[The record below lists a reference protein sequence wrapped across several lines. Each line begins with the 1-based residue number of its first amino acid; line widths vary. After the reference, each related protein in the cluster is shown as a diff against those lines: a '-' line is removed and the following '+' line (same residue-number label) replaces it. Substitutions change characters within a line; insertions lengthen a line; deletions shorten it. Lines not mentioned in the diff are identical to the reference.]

1 MPTMFLRCG
10 SDIRLVTMR
19 SFMRCDTYGSLSF
32 LVGKVV
38 VVLSWCIRWW
48 KNTEDLT
55 NLGRKTMNWGC
66 FLWRVEGK
74 EENNVMMWFNK
85 EPLKETRL
93 RVEEYVQPTKRRD
106 MKDLSE
112 RSIESMNML
121 KEDNKSKGM
130 DSFYKFHLRYFN
142 LNFSFIW
149 I

>member
-1 MPTMFLRCG
+1 
-10 SDIRLVTMR
+10 
-19 SFMRCDTYGSLSF
+19 
-32 LVGKVV
+32 
-38 VVLSWCIRWW
+38 
-48 KNTEDLT
+48 
-55 NLGRKTMNWGC
+55 
-66 FLWRVEGK
+66 
-74 EENNVMMWFNK
+74 MWFNK

-142 LNFSFIW
+142 LNFSFI
-149 I
+149 